1 MYTKRTEYVTI
12 NLYVHKNVPIEKSK
26 WRDIMGNIHVRD
38 VDEQILF
45 KLKTSAKEQQVSLSE
60 LVREILGKYVEDGM
74 LSSSVTKFERAI
86 KETQVSLDANTDAYN
101 QFINDNQRFINFM
114 IDMITKEDFL
124 TDEDNNYV
132 D

>member
-1 MYTKRTEYVTI
+1 
-12 NLYVHKNVPIEKSK
+12 
-26 WRDIMGNIHVRD
+26 MGNIHVRD

-60 LVREILGKYVEDGM
+60 LIREILGKYVEDGM

-101 QFINDNQRFINFM
+101 QFINDNQHFMNFM

-124 TDEDNNYV
+124 TDEDNNNV

>member
-1 MYTKRTEYVTI
+1 MYTKRAEYVTI
-12 NLYVHKNVPIEKSK
+12 NSYVHKKVHIEKSK

>member
-1 MYTKRTEYVTI
+1 
-12 NLYVHKNVPIEKSK
+12 
-26 WRDIMGNIHVRD
+26 MGNIHVRD

-74 LSSSVTKFERAI
+74 LYSSVNKFERAI

-101 QFINDNQRFINFM
+101 QFINDNQRFKTFM

-124 TDEDNNYV
+124 TDEDNNNV